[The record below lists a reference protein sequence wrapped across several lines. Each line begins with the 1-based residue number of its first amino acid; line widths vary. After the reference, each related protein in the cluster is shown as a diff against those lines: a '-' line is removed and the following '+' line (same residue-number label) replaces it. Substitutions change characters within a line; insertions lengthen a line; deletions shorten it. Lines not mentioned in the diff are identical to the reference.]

1 MVGEPA
7 MRRVF
12 KVLLKWAL
20 SPLGA
25 LLYTGML
32 ATTLLI
38 AGIDPSST
46 RFWLPLAIFL
56 GVIAFYDITAYV
68 AQRRRGLTSAEVADA
83 VLERLW
89 HSPEEGGEQ

>member
-1 MVGEPA
+1 VRP
-7 MRRVF
+7 VF
-12 KVLLKWAL
+12 KLLLKWAL

-38 AGIDPSST
+38 AGIDPAST

-56 GVIAFYDITAYV
+56 AVVAFYDISAYV
-68 AQRRRGLTSAEVADA
+68 VQRRKGLTSEQVADA
-83 VLERLW
+83 VFERLW
-89 HSPEEGGEQ
+89 SSPPEEGDQQ